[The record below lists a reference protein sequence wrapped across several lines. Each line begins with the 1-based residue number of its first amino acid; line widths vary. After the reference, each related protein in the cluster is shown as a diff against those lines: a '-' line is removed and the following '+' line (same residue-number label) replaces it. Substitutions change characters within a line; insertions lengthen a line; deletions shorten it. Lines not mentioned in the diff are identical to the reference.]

1 MTATRVQRLLY
12 ASAFV
17 RAMATGTAGV
27 TLGGFLGKLDAG
39 GLELGIVVRVAAWA
53 VAPGFAGLIM
63 TGDTMFL
70 PLVIGAGMKIC
81 YDLILWRAFRGI
93 KPPEERT

>member
-1 MTATRVQRLLY
+1 
-12 ASAFV
+12 
-17 RAMATGTAGV
+17 MAGA
-27 TLGGFLGKLDAG
+27 AG
-39 GLELGIVVRVAAWA
+39 GLRRHHAGPGRRLGGCA
-53 VAPGFAGLIM
+53 GFAGLIM

>member
-1 MTATRVQRLLY
+1 MTAKRVQRLLY

-17 RAMATGTAGV
+17 RAMATSTAGV

-39 GLELGIVVRVAAWA
+39 GLELGIVVS
-53 VAPGFAGLIM
+53 FAGLIM